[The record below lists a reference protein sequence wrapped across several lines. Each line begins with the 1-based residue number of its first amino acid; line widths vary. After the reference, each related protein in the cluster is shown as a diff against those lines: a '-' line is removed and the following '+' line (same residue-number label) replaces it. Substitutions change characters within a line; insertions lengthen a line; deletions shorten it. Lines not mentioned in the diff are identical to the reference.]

1 MCYGDTITI
10 EVSAVNHGIDDLN
23 NATQVLAAIDE
34 GHAVARV
41 VGVEHWTDPASL
53 GVGAG
58 FILPSLG
65 DFAPLMGILALVVAI
80 GAAIWIFW
88 PHSEVPKR

>member
-10 EVSAVNHGIDDLN
+10 EVSALNHGITDLN
-23 NATQVLAAIDE
+23 NATQVLEAVNE

-41 VGVEHWTDPASL
+41 VGVEHWAESASL
-53 GVGAG
+53 GWWDGY
-58 FILPSLG
+58 LPSLLEG
-65 DFAPLMGILALVVAI
+65 LAIPSAVVLGVLITVGI
-80 GAAIWIFW
+80 AIWVW